1 MNLRKSNFLFFL
13 FLITVIGLY
22 NCNSN
27 TYSQGERLY
36 LAHCANCHM
45 EDGVGLAK
53 LIPPLANSD
62 YLKENQEL
70 IPCIIRHGQNGEVLV
85 NGVVYNQEMPGKPY
99 TEIQI
104 NNMIN
109 YINTAWGNSIPEVTI
124 TETKK
129 RLANCSDQ

>member
-1 MNLRKSNFLFFL
+1 MTSRFAVLLCYLVAIIFVGCKN
-13 FLITVIGLY
+13 
-22 NCNSN
+22 N

-62 YLKENQEL
+62 YLKLHQEV
-70 IPCIIRHGQNGEVLV
+70 IPCIIRHGQTGEIVV
-85 NGVVYNQEMPGKPY
+85 NGVRYNQEMPGEKY
-99 TEIQI
+99 TAIQI

-109 YINTAWGNSIPEVTI
+109 YINTSWGNQISIVTI
-124 TETKK
+124 TETQK
-129 RLANCSDQ
+129 RLENCKD